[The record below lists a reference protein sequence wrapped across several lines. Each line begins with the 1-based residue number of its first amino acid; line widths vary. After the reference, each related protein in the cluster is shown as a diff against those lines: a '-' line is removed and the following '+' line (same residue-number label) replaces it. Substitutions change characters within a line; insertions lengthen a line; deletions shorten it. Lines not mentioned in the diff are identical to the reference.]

1 VLSDDFH
8 GMSANSGRT
17 TSGGTSSGSGC
28 APLAGVVFAAFVAIR
43 FWYVALGVIAV
54 LLLVYAVAR
63 RKRAKQ
69 ARRRPGRFDAWL
81 NEVNVA
87 SADLGLSEYSRNQL
101 STVAGVPACGD
112 VTLRHRRFEVRIALF
127 PDARRAHE
135 AEIALRANEG
145 TRDAVRRGK
154 RMLVTR
160 DRVVFDASGRSS
172 AVDEF
177 LLDEVV
183 RVVDRLPVS
192 GPRLVGVGAAAT
204 AVHPE
209 PRGDM
214 LRQIRELAALR
225 DAGTIT
231 EAEFNENK
239 TSLLKRL

>member
-1 VLSDDFH
+1 
-8 GMSANSGRT
+8 MSANSGKT
-17 TSGGTSSGSGC
+17 TSSRTSSGSGC
-28 APLAGVVFAAFVAIR
+28 APIIGLLFGVFLVIK
-43 FWYVALGVIAV
+43 FWYVAIGIAALLV
-54 LLLVYAVAR
+54 LLYVFAR
-63 RKRAKQ
+63 RRSAMQ
-69 ARRRPGRFDAWL
+69 ARRRPGHFDAWL

-87 SADLGLSEYSRNQL
+87 SADLGLTEYSRNQL
-101 STVAGVPACGD
+101 PKVAGVAACGD
-112 VTLRHRRFEVRIALF
+112 ITLRTRRLEVRAALF

-135 AEIALRANEG
+135 AEIALRAEEQ
-145 TRDAVRRGK
+145 TRDAVRCGK
-154 RMLVTR
+154 RALVTR
-160 DRVVFDASGRSS
+160 DRVVFDASGRGC

-209 PRGDM
+209 PRGDS
-214 LRQIRELAALR
+214 LCQIRELAALR

-231 EAEFNENK
+231 EAEFDENK

>member
-1 VLSDDFH
+1 
-8 GMSANSGRT
+8 MSANSGAT
-17 TSGGTSSGSGC
+17 TSGDTSSSSGC
-28 APLAGVVFAAFVAIR
+28 APLVGLLFAAFLAIK
-43 FWYVALGVIAV
+43 FWYVALGVMVV
-54 LLLVYAVAR
+54 LGLVHLGAR
-63 RKRAKQ
+63 RKSAQK
-69 ARRRPGRFDAWL
+69 ARHRPGRFDAWL

-87 SADLGLSEYSRNQL
+87 SSDLGLTEYSRNQVP
-101 STVAGVPACGD
+101 TVAGVAACGD

-127 PDARRAHE
+127 PDAQGAHE
-135 AEIALRANEG
+135 AEIALRTDEG
-145 TRDAVRRGK
+145 TRDAVRRGR

-192 GPRLVGVGAAAT
+192 GPRIAGVGAAAT
-204 AVHPE
+204 AAHPG
-209 PRGDM
+209 PRADT

-231 EAEFNENK
+231 EAEFDQNK

>member
-1 VLSDDFH
+1 
-8 GMSANSGRT
+8 MSANSSST
-17 TSGGTSSGSGC
+17 TSSGTSSSSGC
-28 APLAGVVFAAFVAIR
+28 APLVGLLVAAGLAIK

-54 LLLVYAVAR
+54 LLLIYVVAR
-63 RKRAKQ
+63 RKSTKQ
-69 ARRRPGRFDAWL
+69 ALRRPGRFDAWL
-81 NEVNVA
+81 NEVSVA
-87 SADLGLSEYSRNQL
+87 SADLGLTEYSRNQL
-101 STVAGVPACGD
+101 PKVAGVAACAD
-112 VTLRHRRFEVRIALF
+112 ITLRTRRLEVRAALF
-127 PDARRAHE
+127 PDARSAHE
-135 AEIALRANEG
+135 AEIALRADER
-145 TRDAVRRGK
+145 TREAVRCGR
-154 RMLVTR
+154 RALVTR
-160 DRVVFDASGRSS
+160 DRVMFDASGRRC

-192 GPRLVGVGAAAT
+192 GPRLTGVGAAAT